1 MPSDRRLVTGGAAL
15 VALTAVVS
23 ALAYPEMPA
32 EMATHW
38 NASGDVDNTMPRAL
52 GLVLFP
58 VLNAGLLALFVALP
72 RVDPRTDYES
82 FRPAYDALALTTLGL
97 FAYLN
102 VVVVLANLGYAFELL
117 QALAPAI
124 GAVYVVAGT
133 VTRHAEQNW
142 FVGVRTPWT
151 LEDEAVWEQ
160 TNRVVG
166 RLFQVGGVVAALGVF
181 VPAYALA
188 FILAPA
194 LVVAVVS
201 FGYSYYLY
209 RQGD

>member
-1 MPSDRRLVTGGAAL
+1 MPSDRRLLAGGVAL
-15 VALTAVVS
+15 VALTAAIS
-23 ALAYPEMPA
+23 TLAYPEMPA

-38 NASGDVDNTMPRAL
+38 NASGDVDDTMPRAL
-52 GLVLFP
+52 GLALFP

-72 RVDPRTDYES
+72 RVDPRTHYDA
-82 FRPAYDALALTTLGL
+82 FRPAYDALALTTLAL
-97 FAYLN
+97 LVYLD

-117 QALAPAI
+117 QMLAPAV
-124 GAVYVVAGT
+124 GAVYVVAGF
-133 VTRHAEQNW
+133 VTRRAEQNW

-166 RLFQVGGVVAALGVF
+166 RLFQVGGVVAALGVL

-188 FILAPA
+188 FVLSPA

-209 RQGD
+209 RNAD